1 MNVLE
6 LKSDLHHL
14 IDKINDKSILN
25 AVRTILSKQAEKST
39 DWWDMANEE
48 DKKAI
53 KEGLEQLDKGDF
65 LTRSQVR
72 GKIKEKYNF

>member
-1 MNVLE
+1 
-6 LKSDLHHL
+6 
-14 IDKINDKSILN
+14 
-25 AVRTILSKQAEKST
+25 
-39 DWWDMANEE
+39 MANEE

>member
-39 DWWDMANEE
+39 DWWDMVNEE